1 MIIEIQLTTNFW
13 ARLSTSYCTP
23 FRRSSFHLWVS
34 KKSFISLGL
43 RPRTVAC
50 KRKLLPVKLFSYKTM
65 NFYIKKM
72 YVIKHNLTIYF
83 ACEMNKMDSLVCVV
97 IQPWISLFWFSAPD
111 WDCCTKC
118 SYFTC
123 LIQVSH
129 ITFETYRGLKSLN
142 TTTSS

>member
-1 MIIEIQLTTNFW
+1 LKFNLP
-13 ARLSTSYCTP
+13 RTSGLGYPQVIAPLFDVPHFTYE
-23 FRRSSFHLWVS
+23 FQ
-34 KKSFISLGL
+34 KKSFISLGS
-43 RPRTVAC
+43 RPRTVAF

-97 IQPWISLFWFSAPD
+97 IQPWISLFRFSAPD